1 MKKFNFLFTV
11 LMVAAVAIFSTPAM
25 ADVQHVAAFVSGN
38 GFDVAAYSLLAFGG
52 MTTLTEGTHAG
63 EFIVSEAEGTLS
75 RDSVTVEAGAGVITA
90 GMVLGKRTKAADAA
104 VVTGSIATTVLTVT
118 AVTSGA
124 LSVGQTI
131 SGSGVT
137 AATKI
142 TALGTG
148 TGGIGTYTVD
158 TSQTASSTTITAT
171 AASSAAYAGNTG
183 NGAMGAITVSAG
195 AMVGDYKLT
204 ITSPGTNVGNFIVE
218 GPDGKFVGQGDVAAA
233 FSAGGLAFT
242 LADGSTDFV
251 AGDGF
256 TITVAAGSLKYKPY
270 ADSNTDGSNTA
281 AAIAYAEV
289 DATSADVSC
298 VVIARQAEV
307 KLSALQWAAAN
318 DATAK
323 ANGLADLAAHNI
335 IAR

>member
-1 MKKFNFLFTV
+1 
-11 LMVAAVAIFSTPAM
+11 
-25 ADVQHVAAFVSGN
+25 
-38 GFDVAAYSLLAFGG
+38 
-52 MTTLTEGTHAG
+52 MTTLTEGTHSG
-63 EFIVSEAEGTLS
+63 EFLVSEANGTLS
-75 RDSVTVEAGAGVITA
+75 RESVTVAAGAGVVTA
-90 GMVLGKRTKAADAA
+90 GMVLGKRTHADVAA

-118 AVTSGA
+118 AVTSGK

-148 TGGIGTYTVD
+148 IGGTGTYTVD

-171 AASSAAYAGNTG
+171 AASSAAFAGNTG

-195 AMVGDYKLT
+195 AKAGAYKLT
-204 ITSPGTNVGNFIVE
+204 ITEPGTDIGNFIVE
-218 GPDGKFVGQGDVAAA
+218 GPDGVMVGQGDVAAA

-256 TITVAAGSLKYKPY
+256 TITVAAGDGKYVPY
-270 ADSNTDGSNTA
+270 DDDNTDGSEVA
-281 AAIAYAEV
+281 DAIAYEEV
-289 DATSADVSC
+289 DATSADKAC
-298 VVIARQAEV
+298 VVIVRNAEV
-307 KLSALQWAAAN
+307 KNSALQWASTN
-318 DATAK
+318 DATDK
-323 ANGLADLAAHNI
+323 TNGLADLVAKNI
-335 IAR
+335 VAR